1 MTEMVMDFRDQF
13 DPRIAGHFES
23 EISNSDQ
30 ISWGSIL
37 DEPQHTQ
44 TASSQSQ
51 VGLHHCV
58 IHLIIYIYVY
68 IYIHIL
74 CMCIYINTYI

>member
-51 VGLHHCV
+51 VGLHHRV
-58 IHLIIYIYVY
+58 IHLIIYMYILCMY
-68 IYIHIL
+68 IYIYI
-74 CMCIYINTYI
+74 MYIYI